1 MQLSPTGSPQPH
13 EIDRVE
19 FPDLAAGQD
28 GATGNA
34 GALDPSEIESLM
46 LNLDA
51 SLQVHSRPHF
61 FTWTQGLLQGLLRHE
76 VLICALRDG
85 EPLSLRADSFSMIA
99 PDPAIYTDLF
109 LRDASVARSLIKA
122 WEERHFRP
130 VTFEVGGDC
139 PFARGAFARE
149 LERAGAPRLFA
160 HGIHDADGQATSF
173 FIFAC
178 VPGAVGP
185 KQAYLLQLAVP
196 FLHSAWVRTQVNGRL
211 KAGNDPKPAG
221 GSNVT
226 LREQE
231 ILKWIYLGKS
241 NIEIGTILNISPLTV
256 KNHVQKLLRKLNVL
270 NRTQA
275 IGKALE
281 LRILRP

>member
-1 MQLSPTGSPQPH
+1 MQLSTPESQGRYETDPV
-13 EIDRVE
+13 DL
-19 FPDLAAGQD
+19 DALAADKD
-28 GATGNA
+28 GATGTA
-34 GALDPSEIESLM
+34 VALDLPEIESLM

-51 SLQVHSRPHF
+51 SLRVHARPHF
-61 FTWTQGLLQGLLRHE
+61 FNWTQGLLQGLIRHE

-85 EPLSLRADSFSMIA
+85 DPLSFRADCFSMVA

-109 LRDASVARSLIKA
+109 VRDASVARSLIKA

-130 VTFEVGGDC
+130 VTCDVAGDC

-149 LERAGAPRLFA
+149 LERTGATQLLS
-160 HGIHDADGQATSF
+160 HGIHDADGQVTSF
-173 FIFAC
+173 FIFAR
-178 VPGAVGP
+178 VPETVGP
-185 KQAYLLQLAVP
+185 RQVYLLQLAVP

-211 KAGNDPKPAG
+211 KGGNDPKPSA

-256 KNHVQKLLRKLNVL
+256 KNHVQKLLRKLDVL